1 MRKRLHNIWHSF
13 PLQLL
18 LLHLRSNLLFV
29 AMWLMLALMLSGVVG
44 SRLGMQYLFLDP
56 EYMGRV
62 NVWSYLFVGITF
74 GGFFMSW
81 NLTTYLLNA
90 QHFPFLASLSRPFTK
105 FCVNNSVLPL
115 AFLGFYTGMIV
126 HFQKNYEGTP
136 AGTIVWDILALWG
149 GATLLIGLLSF
160 YFLFTNRDISY
171 YTRRRQIPPHLLGV
185 IAPGRRGMGVDGIKT
200 DDKRRRV
207 HTYLNEFL
215 RPRLVRSVA
224 HYDAR
229 LLMNI
234 FRQNHLNA
242 LILQLITLVL
252 LLSLGYLI
260 DFPYFRIPAGASIF
274 ILTGVIVAIT
284 GAITYWFDEWRAL
297 ILIGLL
303 ILINYITSFDLFN
316 HRNRAYGLNYQ
327 TPPAEY
333 SNQRLQ
339 DIFTSDQVG
348 EDIAQTRQILNRW
361 RARTG
366 KAKPK
371 MVILSVSGGGLR
383 SAVWA
388 LQVVQTADS
397 LLQGELLKH
406 TTLITG
412 ASGGLLGMAY
422 LRELYLRKQSGV
434 DMSLHDKRH
443 IDLISRD
450 MLNALAFTIVSNDLF
465 LPLATV
471 ERAGHVYY
479 KDRGYI
485 FEEQFNENTSY
496 LLDKCLS
503 DYADPEQRALI
514 PMMFITPSI
523 VNDGRRMIISPQGVS
538 YMMAAPM
545 GRRRPLSVEVDAVDF
560 GKVFEAQGSRDL
572 QFLTALRMNATYP
585 YILPNVHL
593 PSTPQIEVMDA
604 GIRDNYGILS
614 ATRFIQVFRE
624 WILQHTSGV
633 VLIQVSSSEL
643 IEEISPSGR
652 TGVISSLVNPVGILG
667 KVFTLQEFEHDNSL
681 GFIYDLLGPQR
692 FEVLRF
698 VYHPT
703 QRKKL
708 TASVSFHLTSREKA
722 DVKRAIR
729 LPENRE
735 ELGRLLEVLGGE
747 GEREGE

>member
-1 MRKRLHNIWHSF
+1 M
-13 PLQLL
+13 L

-115 AFLGFYTGMIV
+115 LFLGFYIGMII

-136 AGTIVWDILALWG
+136 AGTI
-149 GATLLIGLLSF
+149 LLNCLGLLGGIVLLVALLSL

-171 YTRRRQIPPHLLGV
+171 YTRRRELPPHLLGV
-185 IAPGRRGMGVDGIKT
+185 IAPGRRGMEIEDIKK

-207 HTYLNEFL
+207 RTYLSENL
-215 RPRLVRSVA
+215 KPRLVRSVA

-242 LILQLITLVL
+242 LILQLITLVTL
-252 LLSLGYLI
+252 LALGFLI

-274 ILTGVIVAIT
+274 ILTGVIVALT
-284 GAITYWFDEWRAL
+284 GSITYWFDEWRAL

-303 ILINYITSFDLFN
+303 VIINYVTGFDLLN

-327 TPPAEY
+327 TQPATY
-333 SNQRLQ
+333 SNERLQ
-339 DIFTSDQVG
+339 DIFTSGQVG
-348 EDIAQTRQILNRW
+348 ADIAHTRQILDRW

-366 KAKPK
+366 EDKPK
-371 MVILSVSGGGLR
+371 MVILCVSGGGLR

-388 LQVVQTADS
+388 LQVAQTADS
-397 LLQGELLKH
+397 MLNGNLLKH

-412 ASGGLLGMAY
+412 ASGGMLGMAY
-422 LRELYLRKQSGV
+422 LRELYLRRQLGA
-434 DMSLHDKRH
+434 DMHMHDKRH

-465 LPLATV
+465 LPLSTV
-471 ERAGHVYY
+471 ERAGHIYF

-503 DYADPEQRALI
+503 DYAAPEVQAMI
-514 PMMFITPSI
+514 PMLFITSSI

-538 YMMAAPM
+538 YMMSVPM
-545 GRRRPLSVEVDAVDF
+545 GRRRLLSVEVDAVDF

-604 GIRDNYGILS
+604 GIRDNYGMLS
-614 ATRFIQVFRE
+614 ATRFIQVFRK
-624 WILQHTSGV
+624 WIEQNTSGV
-633 VLIQVSSSEL
+633 VLMQVSSSEL
-643 IEEISPSGR
+643 IEEIAPSNR
-652 TGVISSLVNPVGILG
+652 TGIISSLVNPVGILG

-681 GFIYDLLGPQR
+681 GFIYDLLGPER
-692 FEVLRF
+692 FEVIRF
-698 VYHPT
+698 VYRPT

-708 TASVSFHLTSREKA
+708 TASVSFHITSREKA
-722 DVKRAIR
+722 DVKRAIG
-729 LPENRE
+729 LPENKTE
-735 ELGRLLEVLGGE
+735 MERLMKLLK
-747 GEREGE
+747 

>member
-1 MRKRLHNIWHSF
+1 MKKWLPNIWHSF

-29 AMWLMLALMLSGVVG
+29 AMWIMPALMLSGVVG

-62 NVWSYLFVGITF
+62 NVWSYLLVGVAF

-115 AFLGFYTGMIV
+115 LFFGFYIGMII
-126 HFQKNYEGTP
+126 HFQINYESKP
-136 AGTIVWDILALWG
+136 AGVILLNSIALLAG
-149 GATLLIGLLSF
+149 TALLVFVLSL
-160 YFLFTNRDISY
+160 YFMFTNRDISY
-171 YTRRRQIPPHLLGV
+171 YASRRQRPPHMLGV
-185 IAPGRRGMGVDGIKT
+185 IAPGRRGMEVTDIKT

-207 HTYLNEFL
+207 RTYLSENL

-224 HYDAR
+224 HYDKR

-242 LILQLITLVL
+242 LILQSITLVL
-252 LLSLGYLI
+252 LLALGFLI

-274 ILTGVIVAIT
+274 ILMGVIVALT

-303 ILINYITSFDLFN
+303 ALVNFITGFDFFD
-316 HRNRAYGLNYQ
+316 HRNRAYGLDY
-327 TPPAEY
+327 TTKPAVY
-333 SNQRLQ
+333 STERLQ
-339 DIFTSDQVG
+339 DVFTSNQTG
-348 EDIAQTRQILNRW
+348 ADIAGTRQILDRW

-366 KAKPK
+366 QVKPK
-371 MVILSVSGGGLR
+371 MVILCVSGGGLR

-397 LLQGELLKH
+397 LLKGKLLQH

-412 ASGGLLGMAY
+412 ASGGMLGMAY
-422 LRELYLRKQSGV
+422 LRELYLRRQTGV
-434 DMSLHDKRH
+434 DISIHDKRH

-450 MLNALAFTIVSNDLF
+450 MLNSLAFTIVSNDLF

-471 ERAGHVYY
+471 ERAGHYYY

-503 DYADPEQRALI
+503 DYAGPEQQALI
-514 PMMFITPSI
+514 PMLFITPSI
-523 VNDGRRMIISPQGVS
+523 VNDGRRLIISPQGVS

-560 GKVFEAQGSRDL
+560 GKIFEDQGSRDL

-593 PSTPQIEVMDA
+593 PSEPQIEVMDA
-604 GIRDNYGILS
+604 GIRDNYGMLS
-614 ATRFIQVFRE
+614 ATRFIQVFRD
-624 WILQHTSGV
+624 WITEHTSGV
-633 VLIQVSSSEL
+633 VLVQVSSSEL
-643 IEEISPSGR
+643 IEEISPSNR
-652 TGVISSLVNPVGILG
+652 TGAISKLVNPVGILG

-698 VYHPT
+698 IYHPT

-708 TASVSFHLTSREKA
+708 TASVSFHITSREKA

-729 LPENRE
+729 LPENRA
-735 ELGRLLEVLGGE
+735 ELERLTEVLGSK
-747 GEREGE
+747 

>member
-1 MRKRLHNIWHSF
+1 MRKRLQNIWHSF

-18 LLHLRSNLLFV
+18 ILHLRSNLLFV
-29 AMWLMLALMLSGVVG
+29 AMWLMLALTLSGAVG

-62 NVWSYLFVGITF
+62 NVWSYLFVGLAF

-115 AFLGFYTGMIV
+115 LFLGFYIGMII
-126 HFQKNYEGTP
+126 HFQKNYEGTT
-136 AGTIVWDILALWG
+136 AGTILLNCLGLLG
-149 GATLLIGLLSF
+149 GIVLLVGLLSL

-171 YTRRRQIPPHLLGV
+171 YTRRKELPPHLLGV
-185 IAPGRRGMGVDGIKT
+185 IAPGRRGMEVGDIKK

-207 HTYLNEFL
+207 RTYLSENL
-215 RPRLVRSVA
+215 KPRLVRSVA
-224 HYDAR
+224 HYDPR

-242 LILQLITLVL
+242 LILQLITLVTL
-252 LLSLGYLI
+252 LALGFLI

-274 ILTGVIVAIT
+274 ILTGVIVALT
-284 GAITYWFDEWRAL
+284 GSITYWFDEWRAL

-303 ILINYITSFDLFN
+303 VLINYVTGFDLFN
-316 HRNRAYGLNYQ
+316 HRNRAYGLDYEVS
-327 TPPAEY
+327 PAEY
-333 SNQRLQ
+333 SNERLQ
-339 DIFTSDQVG
+339 DIFSSEQVG
-348 EDIAQTRQILNRW
+348 ADIAHTRQILDRW

-366 KAKPK
+366 EDKPK
-371 MVILSVSGGGLR
+371 MVILCVSGGGLR

-388 LQVVQTADS
+388 LQVAQTADS
-397 LLQGELLKH
+397 ILKGNLLKH

-412 ASGGLLGMAY
+412 ASGGMLGMAY
-422 LRELYLRKQSGV
+422 LRELYLRRQLGA
-434 DMSLHDKRH
+434 DMHMHDKRH

-450 MLNALAFTIVSNDLF
+450 MLNALAFTIVSNDLL
-465 LPLATV
+465 LPLSTV
-471 ERAGHVYY
+471 ERAGHIYY

-496 LLDKCLS
+496 VLDKCLS
-503 DYADPEQRALI
+503 DYAAPEAQAMI
-514 PMMFITPSI
+514 PMLFITPSI

-538 YMMAAPM
+538 YMMSVPM

-585 YILPNVHL
+585 YVLPNVHL
-593 PSTPQIEVMDA
+593 PSEPEIEVMDA
-604 GIRDNYGILS
+604 GIRDNYGMLS
-614 ATRFIQVFRE
+614 ATRFIQVFRK
-624 WILQHTSGV
+624 WIEQNTSGV
-633 VLIQVSSSEL
+633 VLVQVSSSEL
-643 IEEISPSGR
+643 IEEIIPSNR
-652 TGVISSLVNPVGILG
+652 TGAFSRLVNPVGILG

-681 GFIYDLLGPQR
+681 GFIYDLLGPER
-692 FEVLRF
+692 FEVIRF

-708 TASVSFHLTSREKA
+708 TASVSFHITSREKA
-722 DVKRAIR
+722 DVKRAIG
-729 LPENRE
+729 LPENKTE
-735 ELGRLLEVLGGE
+735 MERLMNLLK
-747 GEREGE
+747 